1 MNSHLFTFTNHRT
14 ERNTNF
20 FDLYEK
26 IDRTCINLM
35 GKNKLNSKIISI
47 FMYPLFFI
55 LLLPFSIFTLIK
67 NRNVENYVVLFPGL
81 LELLFLR
88 IFKPFFNYKI
98 VYDMFTSF
106 HLTLVEDRKII
117 KPNSLIEKFI
127 IYLDRIFFTIP
138 DKLIFETSEM
148 EQYVK
153 HFLGMQKEKSLV
165 LTSYRDLP
173 EGLDSEN
180 LIHKEENIYEV
191 AFWGSFER
199 MHGLDTILDSAIE
212 LGNEYKFYLIGNGS
226 YFKHIKGRVEKEGI
240 KNVFLTGYL
249 SKNIKDDVNLY
260 SYIIKSD
267 VCLGA
272 FSDTKKNNLVI
283 PGKIVEAFL
292 LGKPVITAKTNY
304 IENNC
309 SNSVVAINPDDSK
322 ELTKA
327 IKTLSINK
335 RLKEN
340 IVSKSKN
347 YFETNH
353 SKDYFQNKL
362 IEFLT

>member
-127 IYLDRIFFTIP
+127 TYLDRIFFTIP
-138 DKLIFETSEM
+138 DKEIC
-148 EQYVK
+148 
-153 HFLGMQKEKSLV
+153 QKA
-165 LTSYRDLP
+165 R
-173 EGLDSEN
+173 
-180 LIHKEENIYEV
+180 IQRI
-191 AFWGSFER
+191 
-199 MHGLDTILDSAIE
+199 
-212 LGNEYKFYLIGNGS
+212 
-226 YFKHIKGRVEKEGI
+226 
-240 KNVFLTGYL
+240 
-249 SKNIKDDVNLY
+249 
-260 SYIIKSD
+260 
-267 VCLGA
+267 
-272 FSDTKKNNLVI
+272 
-283 PGKIVEAFL
+283 
-292 LGKPVITAKTNY
+292 
-304 IENNC
+304 
-309 SNSVVAINPDDSK
+309 
-322 ELTKA
+322 
-327 IKTLSINK
+327 
-335 RLKEN
+335 
-340 IVSKSKN
+340 
-347 YFETNH
+347 
-353 SKDYFQNKL
+353 
-362 IEFLT
+362 